1 MNTFKKF
8 IAYLKETMEST
19 TKSSSKRLLA
29 LGTFI
34 LMALTHCPVWKNG
47 TAMDNIILIGAD
59 ASLILTLLGIASYQN
74 NVKTRVDGHQDEGDI
89 IP

>member
-1 MNTFKKF
+1 MNALKKF
-8 IAYLKETMEST
+8 ITYLKEIMEST

-29 LGTFI
+29 LGTFM
-34 LMALTHCPVWKNG
+34 LMAATHCPVWKNG

-74 NVKTRVDGHQDEGDI
+74 NIKTRVDGPKVESDI
-89 IP
+89 IS